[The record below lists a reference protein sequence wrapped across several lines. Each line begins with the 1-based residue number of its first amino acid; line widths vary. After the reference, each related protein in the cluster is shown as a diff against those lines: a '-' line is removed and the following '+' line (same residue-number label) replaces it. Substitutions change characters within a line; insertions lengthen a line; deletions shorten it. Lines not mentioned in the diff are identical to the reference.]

1 MKLYLFG
8 LAFFLFTHS
17 VTAAEKVLV
26 YAAAST
32 SNAISEIIKQFNQK
46 SPKNKV
52 KVSFASSSTLAK
64 QIEAGAPAQIFISA
78 SPNWMDYLQERNL
91 IVKQSRKNLLS
102 NKIVLITPKGKPI
115 AVKMNKTYNFATHL
129 KGKLCIGDPS
139 HVPVGIYA
147 KQALES
153 MGWWKEV
160 KSHIVGTKDVR
171 AALAFVELAECDAG
185 IVYSTDANKSEKVEL
200 AAEFPADSHNSIVY
214 PLAKLASANESSDSF
229 LNYLNSAQALA
240 IFKKYGF
247 NTQQ

>member
-1 MKLYLFG
+1 MKHYLFG
-8 LAFFLFTHS
+8 IAFFLFTHS
-17 VTAAEKVLV
+17 ATAAEKVLV

-32 SNAISEIIKQFNQK
+32 SNAISEIIKQFNQI
-46 SPKNKV
+46 SPDSKV
-52 KVSFASSSTLAK
+52 KASFASSSTLAK
-64 QIEAGAPAQIFISA
+64 QIEAGAPAQVFISA

-91 IVKQSRKNLLS
+91 IIKQSRKNLLS

-115 AVKMNKTYNFATHL
+115 AVEMNKTYNFATHL
-129 KGKLCIGDPS
+129 EGKLCIGDPS

-153 MGWWKEV
+153 MGWWKDV
-160 KSHIVGTKDVR
+160 KPHIVGTKDVR

-200 AAEFPADSHNSIVY
+200 AAEFPADSHNAIVY
-214 PLAKLASANESSDSF
+214 PVAKLASANESSDSF
-229 LNYLNSAQALA
+229 LTYLSSPQALA

-247 NTQQ
+247 NTQ